1 MFAKIK
7 RPVIAII
14 IICLVIISGGCS
26 AAAGS
31 NNNDEHKTITDMAG
45 RTVEVPAKIDHVY
58 SAGQPGVVAL
68 YTLCPDKLMGWCIEP
83 SDAEAEFIN
92 AKYLNLPVLGLSQ
105 GTNSNANTE
114 EIIARN
120 PDIIL
125 LMTDINSEDTKAAAD
140 EMQETFQIPVVV
152 VDDELT
158 NMDES
163 YRFLGKLLGAEDR
176 AEELASYCAKVIN
189 TVTDVSKTIPD
200 NDKVKVYYA
209 QGSTGL
215 QTAPQGS
222 EHSQVIELVGGI
234 NVCNL
239 DAIESGRLTINMEQL
254 FKWNPDV
261 IIASYSDD
269 HGGTN
274 MGNTNVFDIIT
285 NANPEWPLLAAVKKG
300 EIFETPYLPYN
311 WLDMPPSANRI
322 VGVTWLAEL
331 LYPDYYHFDIV
342 QSAKDFYKLFYR
354 IDLSDE
360 QISKLLNEAV
370 KK

>member
-7 RPVIAII
+7 RPVIAIV
-14 IICLVIISGGCS
+14 LVFFVITSGGCS
-26 AAAGS
+26 NS
-31 NNNDEHKTITDMAG
+31 SDSKNEEHNTIIDMAG
-45 RTVEVPAKIDHVY
+45 RTVEVPLKIERVY

-68 YTLCPDKLMGWCIEP
+68 YTLCPDKLLGWCIEP

-92 AKYLNLPVLGLSQ
+92 AKYLNLPVLGLCQ

-114 EIIARN
+114 ELIARN
-120 PDIIL
+120 PDIII
-125 LMTDINSEDTKAAAD
+125 LMTDTSTEYAKTSAD

-152 VDDELT
+152 VGDELT
-158 NMDES
+158 TMDES
-163 YRFLGKLLGAEDR
+163 YRFLGKLLGVEER
-176 AEELASYCAKVIN
+176 AEELASYCAKVIDN
-189 TVTDVSKTIPD
+189 VKEVSKTIQD
-200 NDKVKVYYA
+200 KDKVKVYYA

-222 EHSQVIELVGGI
+222 AHSQVIELVGGI
-234 NVCNL
+234 NVCSL
-239 DAIESGRLTINMEQL
+239 DAIDSGRLTIDMEQL
-254 FKWNPDV
+254 FKWNPDI

-274 MGNTNVFDIIT
+274 IGNTDVFDIIT
-285 NANPEWPLLAAVKKG
+285 NANPEWPLLEAVKKG
-300 EIFETPYLPYN
+300 EIFKTPCLPYN

-331 LYPDYYHFDIV
+331 LYPDYYNFDIV
-342 QSAKDFYKLFYR
+342 PATKDFYKLFYR
-354 IDLSDE
+354 IELSDE
-360 QISKLLNEAV
+360 QINKLLNEAV